1 MKQGL
6 TPVSGWFEIKR
17 LTLDC
22 LVNFVSLKGWNIEP
36 SRVYEYFSKLHDI
49 SKNLESPLQPKK
61 AKQIDGKLQRI
72 KEVTKGFETL

>member
-6 TPVSGWFEIKR
+6 TPVSGWFEIER

-61 AKQIDGKLQRI
+61 AKQIDGKLQHI
-72 KEVTKGFETL
+72 KEVAKGFEML